1 MMTEFLAAL
10 LAYPFLQHALLAGVL
25 ASIGCGMIGT
35 FVVVRRI
42 GFLAGGIAHAV
53 LAGMGIV
60 YFLGGAPLYGALP
73 AALIAALLIA
83 LINRR
88 FRQYEDTL
96 VAALWSLG
104 IAIGIIFISRT
115 PGYSVDLLAYLFG
128 NILLVK
134 PTDLVL
140 MAGLDLVI
148 LGFVA
153 VFYKQLLAICFD
165 EEFARTRGVPVE
177 LFHVLLLC
185 MVSLTVVLLVK
196 VVGLILVMALLT
208 LPAAAALQFSRSL
221 LPVMGL
227 AVVFGA
233 LICSAGLGLS
243 YAPDLPA
250 GATMVV
256 TASVFYVLTLLG
268 RALYLLRRRRAVT
281 ALVTADTKSAQ

>member
-1 MMTEFLAAL
+1 MAEFLSAL
-10 LAYPFLQHALLAGVL
+10 QAHSFLQHALLAGIL
-25 ASIGCGMIGT
+25 ASIGCGVIGT

-60 YFLGGAPLYGALP
+60 YFFGGPPLYGAVP
-73 AALIAALLIA
+73 AALVSALLIA

-88 FRQYEDTL
+88 FSQYEDTL

-104 IAIGIIFISRT
+104 IAIGIIFITRT
-115 PGYSVDLLAYLFG
+115 PGYSVDLLGYLFG
-128 NILLVK
+128 NILLV
-134 PTDLVL
+134 TSADLIL
-140 MAGLDLVI
+140 MAGLDVLI
-148 LGFVA
+148 LGFV
-153 VFYKQLLAICFD
+153 VLFYKPLLAICFD
-165 EEFARTRGVPVE
+165 EEFAQVRGIRVE

-221 LPVMGL
+221 LPIMGL
-227 AVVFGA
+227 AVIFGA
-233 LICSAGLGLS
+233 LICSVGLGLS

-256 TASVFYVLTLLG
+256 TASVFYMLALGGRVLFM
-268 RALYLLRRRRAVT
+268 RRRRRMVAARAAT
-281 ALVTADTKSAQ
+281 NTESAG